1 MAAKHLTVV
10 ESPQTAADGTAAT
23 LVCQKPIPRAARSA
37 DGSRQASQARRQ
49 ALNAGRHQVI
59 EITSLSFASEGI
71 FIELSVVFI

>member
-1 MAAKHLTVV
+1 MAAELFGVV
-10 ESPQTAADGTAAT
+10 ESPQTAADGTAT
-23 LVCQKPIPRAARSA
+23 LVCQQPIPRSARSA
-37 DGSRQASQARRQ
+37 DGSRQASQARVQ